1 MNRWRIG
8 YICIKSGQYV
18 STLTYLNRVK
28 GTYTMVLLS
37 ALWLLSDAL
46 VDKEK
51 KRINSLWT
59 WNKKCGSYRESVIHL
74 LTALLN
80 VYSLS

>member
-37 ALWLLSDAL
+37 TLWLLSDAL

-51 KRINSLWT
+51 KKN
-59 WNKKCGSYRESVIHL
+59 
-74 LTALLN
+74 
-80 VYSLS
+80 